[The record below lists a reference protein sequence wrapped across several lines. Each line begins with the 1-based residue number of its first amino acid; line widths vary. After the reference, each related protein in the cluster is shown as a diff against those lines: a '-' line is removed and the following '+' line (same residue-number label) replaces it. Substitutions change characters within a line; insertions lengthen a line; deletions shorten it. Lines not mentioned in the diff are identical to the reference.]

1 MEHKLG
7 LIGCGVVGQGL
18 LQILHDKKDYLR
30 DAFGFEARVVAI
42 ADKLKGT
49 LIVPEGIDIPAVL
62 ALLGA
67 GKGLAEYP
75 KATPAQVEALDP
87 LDMIER
93 TDADIIAEMTY
104 TDIKTGE
111 PASSYIKK
119 ALRTGKSVVTSNKGP
134 AALHYR
140 EIQELAR
147 QNGLHFRIEGTV
159 MSGTPVFHL
168 AESGLAGNTVR
179 EVKGILNG
187 TTNFILTKMET
198 EGMDYG
204 PALALAQKLGYA
216 EADPTADVEG
226 FDALAKVVILSNVLL
241 GGSLKTTDVPCKGI
255 SVHHQGRRRGGQGP
269 GLPLQAH
276 RPRQERE
283 RRHHRVRLPAEA
295 APVRSPGRGHG
306 RPERPQPRDRP
317 DGQDHHP
324 GRRGGQARNGLRD
337 PVGYPGRSSLLRL
350 GTRTEGTCPPYRS
363 ERRGYSEASLT
374 DAASSLYARAAVTT
388 VSCRLP

>member
-1 MEHKLG
+1 MEHKIG
-7 LIGCGVVGQGL
+7 LIGCGTVGQGL
-18 LQILHDKKDYLR
+18 LQILHEKKDLLR
-30 DAFGFEARVVAI
+30 DTYGFEARVVAI
-42 ADKLKGT
+42 SDKLKGT
-49 LIVPEGIDIPAVL
+49 LILPEGIDIPTVL
-62 ALLGA
+62 SLLVA

-75 KATPAQVEALDP
+75 GAMPGQVEPLDP

-111 PASSYIKK
+111 PATSYMKK
-119 ALRTGKSVVTSNKGP
+119 ALRLGKNVVTSNKGP

-147 QNGLHFRIEGTV
+147 QNRLQFRIEGTV

-168 AESGLAGNTVR
+168 AECGLAGNTIR

-187 TTNFILTKMET
+187 TTNFILSKMET

-241 GGSLKTTDVPCKGI
+241 GGSLKTTDVSRKGI
-255 SVHHQGRRRGGQGP
+255 SAITMADVAAAKAQGFRYK
-269 GLPLQAH
+269 LI
-276 RPRQERE
+276 
-283 RRHHRVRLPAEA
+283 
-295 APVRSPGRGHG
+295 
-306 RPERPQPRDRP
+306 
-317 DGQDHHP
+317 
-324 GRRGGQARNGLRD
+324 GQARSENGVITASVSPQKLPLSD
-337 PVGYPGRSSLLRL
+337 PLAGVMG
-350 GTRTEGTCPPYRS
+350 
-363 ERRGYSEASLT
+363 AQNALT
-374 DAASSLYARAAVTT
+374 LDTDLMGKVTIQGAGAGKLETGFAILSDILAVHR
-388 VSCRLP
+388 CK